1 MKDLN
6 DSNEKIEELKKKS
19 IQKDNQFIELQKKL
33 TKT

>member
-19 IQKDNQFIELQKKL
+19 IQKDNEFKEMQKKL
-33 TKT
+33 PKT

>member
-19 IQKDNQFIELQKKL
+19 IKKDNEFKEMQKKL
-33 TKT
+33 PKT

>member
-19 IQKDNQFIELQKKL
+19 IQKDNQFKEMQKKL